1 MWKMISG
8 IFEINLTF
16 HLLITVV
23 FWLVLAPDYEPE
35 DWGWKSYTRHGGGFL
50 IMGGDFALNKIL
62 IEKRHW
68 VFSEVLILFYSV
80 NLIAYRYIEDE
91 TLYSFASLDSLQSW
105 LNTFALGVIFSLV
118 HLFLA
123 IISGFVIVR
132 DDLEVA
138 NMSKGISLIIMP
150 DDNDQ

>member
-1 MWKMISG
+1 M
-8 IFEINLTF
+8 
-16 HLLITVV
+16 
-23 FWLVLAPDYEPE
+23 A
-35 DWGWKSYTRHGGGFL
+35 
-50 IMGGDFALNKIL
+50 GDFALNKIL

-68 VFSEVLILFYSV
+68 VFSEGLILFYTV
-80 NLIAYRYIEDE
+80 NLLAYKYIEGE

-118 HLFLA
+118 HFFLA

-138 NMSKGISLIIMP
+138 SIRKGISLIIIP
-150 DDNDQ
+150 DDNDL